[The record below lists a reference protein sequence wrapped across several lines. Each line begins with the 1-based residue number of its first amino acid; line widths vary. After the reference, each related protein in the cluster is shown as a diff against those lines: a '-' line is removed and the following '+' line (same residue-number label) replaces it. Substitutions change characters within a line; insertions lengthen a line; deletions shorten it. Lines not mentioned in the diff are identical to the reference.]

1 LKKKKIYVVDDSIYF
16 YYVGQDDSVYAEHRP
31 MPLTL
36 IDRPPSSPS
45 RFDLKTR
52 LHRSQSQYQIRPST
66 KSTPDRVAS
75 PLSLY
80 EIIHRPPSQ
89 TPLPMHRSHIDQ
101 SIVKF
106 KSSSFQEDKTVLQL
120 SNQPKPFRPQTVPT
134 VPTTYEV
141 KRGGKIY
148 KVIVGYVS
156 PFTSPLQ
163 RKELHLKTD
172 GEVQS
177 VVKKIQEQQ
186 EKQRASK
193 PQVWLGLPT
202 Q

>member
-1 LKKKKIYVVDDSIYF
+1 MKIRIF
-16 YYVGQDDSVYAEHRP
+16 YHVGQDDTVYAEHRP

-45 RFDLKTR
+45 KFDLKTR
-52 LHRSQSQYQIRPST
+52 LQRSQSQYQVRSST
-66 KSTPDRVAS
+66 KATPDRVTS
-75 PLSLY
+75 PLSLF

-89 TPLPMHRSHIDQ
+89 TPLPMHRSHIDIDQ
-101 SIVKF
+101 PIGKF
-106 KSSSFQEDKTVLQL
+106 KSSSFQEDKTVLQ
-120 SNQPKPFRPQTVPT
+120 QTKPFRPQTVPT

-172 GEVQS
+172 TEVES
-177 VVKKIQEQQ
+177 VVQKIREQQ

-193 PQVWLGLPT
+193 PHVWLGLPS